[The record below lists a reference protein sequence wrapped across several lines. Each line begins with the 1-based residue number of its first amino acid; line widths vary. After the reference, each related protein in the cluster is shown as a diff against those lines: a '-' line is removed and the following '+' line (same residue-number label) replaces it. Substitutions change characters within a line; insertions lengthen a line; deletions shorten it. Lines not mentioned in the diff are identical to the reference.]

1 MKTANVQ
8 RQYPSRGD
16 TGRRRYT
23 IALAS
28 ASVFFFWAALYIYM
42 PILSVYAAYQGA
54 AASLVGI
61 ILGSYGISQ
70 LLLRIP
76 LGVISDRTG
85 RRRLFVLL
93 GFAVAAVSCLMLA
106 WAPSPAWLLVGRT
119 LAGVAASTWVCS
131 TVLYASYFPT
141 EEAVR
146 ATSLATFLSGAGQM
160 VALPLGGRLADAVGW
175 TAPFVAGAAIAVLGG
190 LVFLTVGDRRVA
202 PTPGT
207 PLAGLGRVIKRPLLL
222 AVAAVALVGQYIG
235 QATTYGFV
243 PTYATSVLH
252 VSNTALGLVGTLTTL
267 GYTLGALAASWLAL
281 RMRPRFVLVL
291 GLALC
296 AISTWAVPLCGSL
309 LALVPVR
316 FFAGVGFG
324 FLYPVAMGMSIT
336 GVPAEDRASAMG
348 VFQALYAL
356 GMFVG
361 PAASGWLVQGWGLS
375 TMFQVTSLLP
385 LGAALGV
392 LALPALLRGTQSRTE
407 VR

>member
-1 MKTANVQ
+1 
-8 RQYPSRGD
+8 
-16 TGRRRYT
+16 
-23 IALAS
+23 
-28 ASVFFFWAALYIYM
+28 M

-54 AASLVGI
+54 AASLVGV
-61 ILGSYGISQ
+61 ILGSYGVSQ
-70 LLLRIP
+70 LVLRIP

-93 GFAVAAVSCLMLA
+93 GFAVAAASCLMLA
-106 WAPSPAWLLVGRT
+106 WAPSPVWLLVGRT

-131 TVLYASYFPT
+131 TVLYASYFPA

-175 TAPFVAGAAIAVLGG
+175 TAPFGAGAAIAVLGG

-202 PTPGT
+202 PTSGT
-207 PLAGLGRVIKRPLLL
+207 PLEGLGRVIKRPLLL
-222 AVAAVALVGQYIG
+222 AVAGVALVGQYIG

-267 GYTLGALAASWLAL
+267 GYTLGALAASWLAC

-309 LALVPVR
+309 LVLVPVR

-348 VFQALYAL
+348 VFQALHAL

-385 LGAALGV
+385 LAAALGV
-392 LALPALLRGTQSRTE
+392 LALPALFRGARARSE
-407 VR
+407 VQ